1 MLTRAA
7 NLARPLWARRERAV
21 PTMILMAIPSITTSV
36 IIWPV
41 TKRRASSVLG
51 VMSPNPTV
59 EKTVTVKYS
68 ESLRVS
74 GSLKLPGAS
83 RSRTK

>member
-1 MLTRAA
+1 
-7 NLARPLWARRERAV
+7 
-21 PTMILMAIPSITTSV
+21 MITSTT
-36 IIWPV
+36 IWPV
-41 TKRRASSVLG
+41 TNSRASSVLG

-68 ESLRVS
+68 ESLRVR
-74 GSLKLPGAS
+74 GSLKLPADS